1 MNPPDSFTSD
11 ENKTREQLLWELH
24 QLRNRINRLEATDLE
39 RRRIEKSLNKYE
51 KNFRELVNLL
61 PQTIYEMDNDGKFRF
76 TNQVGFETF
85 GYDQQDIDAGVNFSQ
100 LFIPEEREKLLRNI
114 HKIYNNGDIEG
125 HEYTA
130 LRKDGTTFQA
140 LIYSSPIFYDN
151 KPVGLRGVVI
161 DITDRKKVEQDL
173 KDSRD
178 QFRNLSAHLQS
189 VREEERSYIAREI
202 HDELGQALTALK
214 MDLIWI
220 NKRLTSAQSEIA
232 EKINSMFDLI
242 DKTIQTIRRISTDL
256 RPGLLDDLGL
266 TAAIEWYCEDF
277 QNRTGI
283 HCDLH
288 LRPAEIETDQERS
301 IAIFRILQETLTNVA
316 RHAYAS
322 EVKVNLK
329 IKDHALE
336 MKIVDN
342 GIGITDSQVNDPQN
356 LGLVGLR
363 ERVYPWNG
371 HITIKGRPQKGTT
384 VLVFIPLDGNIR

>member
-1 MNPPDSFTSD
+1 MNLPDSFTSD
-11 ENKTREQLLWELH
+11 ESKTREQLLWELQ
-24 QLRNRINRLEATDLE
+24 QLRNRINQLEAADLE

-61 PQTIYEMDNDGKFRF
+61 PQTIYEMDKNGKFRF

-85 GYDQQDIDAGVNFSQ
+85 GYNQQDIDTGVNFSQ
-100 LFIPEEREKLLRNI
+100 LFIPEEREKLNRNI
-114 HKIYNNGDIEG
+114 QKIYNGSDLEG

-220 NKRLTSAQSEIA
+220 NKRLTTAQSEIA
-232 EKINSMFDLI
+232 EKISTMFDLI
-242 DKTIQTIRRISTDL
+242 DKTIHTIRRISTDL

-266 TAAIEWYCEDF
+266 TAALEWYCEDF

-283 HCDLH
+283 NCNLH
-288 LRPAEIETDQERS
+288 LRPAEIAIDQKRS

-316 RHAYAS
+316 RHAHAS
-322 EVKVNLK
+322 EVKVNLG
-329 IKDHALE
+329 IKDHTLE

-342 GIGITDSQVNDPQN
+342 GIGITDEQVNDPQN

-384 VLVFIPLDGNIR
+384 VLVFIPLDGNI

>member
-1 MNPPDSFTSD
+1 MNPPPSFIDD
-11 ENKTREQLLWELH
+11 ENKTREQLLWELY

-51 KNFRELVNLL
+51 KNFHELVNLF
-61 PQTIYEMDNDGKFRF
+61 PQTIYEMDNNGTFRF
-76 TNQVGFETF
+76 TNQAGFDTF
-85 GYDQQDIDAGVNFSQ
+85 GYIQRDIDAGIHFAQ
-100 LFIPEEREKLLRNI
+100 LFIPEEREKLNRNI
-114 HKIYNNGDIEG
+114 HKIYNGNEVEG

-140 LIYSSPIFYDN
+140 LIYSNPIIHNN
-151 KPVGLRGVVI
+151 KPVGMRGVVI
-161 DITDRKKVEQDL
+161 DITDRKKVEQEL

-214 MDLIWI
+214 MDLIWMK
-220 NKRLTSAQSEIA
+220 KRLTPAQTEVA
-232 EKINSMFDLI
+232 EKINAMFDLM

-266 TAAIEWYCEDF
+266 TAALEWYCEDL

-283 HCDLH
+283 KCILN
-288 LRPAEIETDQERS
+288 LKPAEIEVDQERS
-301 IAIFRILQETLTNVA
+301 IAIFRIFQETLTNVA
-316 RHAYAS
+316 RHAHAS
-322 EVKVNLK
+322 AVKIN
-329 IKDHALE
+329 IRIQDHTLE

-342 GIGITDSQVNDPQN
+342 GIGITDAQVNDPQN

-371 HITIKGRPQKGTT
+371 HIEIKGRPHKGTT
-384 VLVFIPLDGNIR
+384 VLVSIPLDRNE